1 MPISGT
7 FDKDNVVKPNEVDAL
22 EVDLGTAGV
31 TWGAIESWATILEF
45 QRGEV
50 EQGSVRTL
58 DGSNH
63 VTPGS
68 SLGPG
73 RINVTVIYDEVAT
86 GPFENINAYFVA
98 NPGAACDVRWTP
110 VASGNVFTSSG
121 GYIVACSL
129 PQADASDNEA
139 SRFTFSVICDDV
151 GVS

>member
-7 FDKDNVVKPNEVDAL
+7 FDKANVVKFNVQEL

-31 TWGAIESWATILEF
+31 TWGNIESWATTLVFE
-45 QRGEV
+45 RGEV
-50 EQGSVRTL
+50 EQGSVKTL

-73 RINVTVIYDEVAT
+73 RANITCIYDETAT
-86 GPFENINAYFVA
+86 APFENVNAYFTA
-98 NPGAACDVRWTP
+98 NKGGQCDVRWTP
-110 VASGNVFTSSG
+110 VASGNVFTTSG

-129 PQADASDNEA
+129 PQGDANDNEA
-139 SRFTFSVICDDV
+139 GRFTFSVICDDALQ
-151 GVS
+151 S